1 VVKLNKAIFL
11 DRDGTLN
18 KAVNI
23 NQKKRPPYNFKEL
36 KIYKDIKI
44 LNQFAKSYLLIITTN
59 QPDLKSKKQKKSFN
73 NFINKKIKKKILIKK
88 IYTCKCFEYEKNC
101 KCYKPKNG
109 MIKSAT
115 KKFKID
121 LKNSYVI
128 GDSWRDI
135 GAGKRSGC
143 KTIFINRDKNNIKIK
158 RYKPDFKIKN
168 LSTLKKII
176 EV

>member
-1 VVKLNKAIFL
+1 
-11 DRDGTLN
+11 
-18 KAVNI
+18 
-23 NQKKRPPYNFKEL
+23 
-36 KIYKDIKI
+36 
-44 LNQFAKSYLLIITTN
+44 
-59 QPDLKSKKQKKSFN
+59 
-73 NFINKKIKKKILIKK
+73 
-88 IYTCKCFEYEKNC
+88 
-101 KCYKPKNG
+101 

-176 EV
+176 EI